1 MLDQTVKFLAKKCQ
15 QAKWLEQPQDEFGL
29 VDGDSSDELG
39 VMLRRPDGFY
49 TWDPASLSIDVLRAV
64 ERMGAVVAFT
74 MSSEIVWFLETEKIT
89 PLMTELI
96 LDKSGSILPIA
107 RSVRDIGT
115 PRCVATRESYVC
127 YCRQERFILI
137 WASSVPNILAHGND
151 VETTLLGLVS
161 GNRCMVH

>member
-15 QAKWLEQPQDEFGL
+15 QAKWLEPPEDEFGM
-29 VDGDSSDELG
+29 VDRESSEGLG
-39 VMLRRPDGFY
+39 VILRRPDGIY
-49 TWDPASLSIDVLRAV
+49 TADPASLSIDVVKSVDRL
-64 ERMGAVVAFT
+64 GAVVAFT
-74 MSSEIVWFLETEKIT
+74 MSSEIVWSLETEKMT
-89 PLMTELI
+89 PLMTELV
-96 LDKSGSILPIA
+96 LDKAGSVLPIA

-115 PRCVATRESYVC
+115 SRCTATRDSYVC

-161 GNRCMVH
+161 CSTRRA